1 MTQCS
6 ATSALGERGPAP
18 KPQASTD
25 PGSQPVFVRLGLS
38 HGDCRPQHHTEQSC
52 YPRATLEYGAL
63 LFYLVAHPTVLLSS
77 TERVPAVSHRK
88 AATWG
93 RTLRQ
98 DQRERSRPP
107 LEQPCSSPTS
117 GRLNFHRGDSYF
129 LAHVLAAREGAD
141 GGKELAGHR
150 LFGSGCAS
158 DAPSGPARAS
168 L

>member
-1 MTQCS
+1 M
-6 ATSALGERGPAP
+6 AT
-18 KPQASTD
+18 
-25 PGSQPVFVRLGLS
+25 VGLS
-38 HGDCRPQHHTEQSC
+38 ITQSRVAIHVPLQNTETRSG
-52 YPRATLEYGAL
+52 LGAL